1 MSPKNTR
8 IRSQSK
14 RPEKDSDKNVWKCK
28 VCRKDFE
35 NASDKIVQCEY
46 CNDYYC
52 SKCLGLSAPEYQ
64 SFNTPALHWY
74 CPSCEE
80 KAMKNLRIDREVE
93 KRCSEFM
100 QKMEDKI
107 KTLESKIESKV
118 NSEEVS
124 VKRIVDESG
133 KANIHVNSNTEAIE
147 DTLNKKVSEIR
158 ESTTREKNI
167 IIYMYGVNEIDS
179 NEPSVRKQKDT
190 KFLDNDETCIKSV
203 VRIGKKK
210 TSNKV
215 DVPADLLNG
224 DARLVDGES
233 ESSVHVH

>member
-1 MSPKNTR
+1 
-8 IRSQSK
+8 
-14 RPEKDSDKNVWKCK
+14 
-28 VCRKDFE
+28 
-35 NASDKIVQCEY
+35 
-46 CNDYYC
+46 
-52 SKCLGLSAPEYQ
+52 
-64 SFNTPALHWY
+64 
-74 CPSCEE
+74 
-80 KAMKNLRIDREVE
+80 MKNLRIDRKVE

-118 NSEEVS
+118 NSEEVT

-147 DTLNKKVSEIR
+147 DTVNKKVCEIR

-190 KFLDNDETCIKSV
+190 KCLDNDETCIKSV

>member
-1 MSPKNTR
+1 
-8 IRSQSK
+8 
-14 RPEKDSDKNVWKCK
+14 
-28 VCRKDFE
+28 
-35 NASDKIVQCEY
+35 
-46 CNDYYC
+46 
-52 SKCLGLSAPEYQ
+52 
-64 SFNTPALHWY
+64 
-74 CPSCEE
+74 
-80 KAMKNLRIDREVE
+80 MKNLRTDREVE

-100 QKMEDKI
+100 QKMEDRI
-107 KTLESKIESKV
+107 KTLEIKIESKV
-118 NSEEVS
+118 NSEEVAEI
-124 VKRIVDESG
+124 VKRIVDESE
-133 KANIHVNSNTEAIE
+133 KAITHGNSNTEITE
-147 DTLNKKVSEIR
+147 DTVNKKVCEIR

-190 KFLDNDETCIKSV
+190 KCLDNDETCIKSV